1 MGLGAEILILIIL
14 LILSGF
20 FSGSEVALVSLTK
33 HKAEYMLKKKKS
45 GDLPAISTASL
56 PDIVFMLLFFF
67 MVATVMR
74 EDTLMIQNDLPFA
87 DQVEKLQKK
96 DLVMYIYAGKPSA
109 RYQKQYGTEARVQL
123 NDKFADVSDIK
134 QFIIE
139 ERGSKREEIKNKLT
153 TSLKVDGETNMGLV
167 SDIKYELRRAEAF
180 RINYTTRNGDASQN
194 FQ

>member
-1 MGLGAEILILIIL
+1 M
-14 LILSGF
+14 SKF
-20 FSGSEVALVSLTK
+20 
-33 HKAEYMLKKKKS
+33 KKKKS

-139 ERGSKREEIKNKLT
+139 ERGSKREELKNKLT
-153 TSLKVDGETNMGLV
+153 TSLKVDGEANMGLV